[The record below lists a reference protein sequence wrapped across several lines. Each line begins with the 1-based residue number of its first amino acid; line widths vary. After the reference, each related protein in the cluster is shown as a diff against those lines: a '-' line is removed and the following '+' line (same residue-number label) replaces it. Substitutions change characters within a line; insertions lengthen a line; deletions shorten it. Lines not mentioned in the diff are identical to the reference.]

1 MYDII
6 DKALQ
11 TKDGQIG
18 ILNYFKQFYPEKR
31 FSLCKIAKTYY
42 DMVDDNHHKNL
53 TKLIKEINNAIH

>member
-11 TKDGQIG
+11 TKDGQIV

-31 FSLCKIAKTYY
+31 FSLCTIAKTYY